1 MYSLCVCTNV
11 QCIHRLSNIKMLTN
25 NQPILYDKDN
35 WYFKILSNLIS
46 RFNYILLN
54 AIKVK
59 KVIKLISNN
68 KAKSNLFFIR
78 YL

>member
-1 MYSLCVCTNV
+1 
-11 QCIHRLSNIKMLTN
+11 MLTN